1 MTGPDLFTAAL
12 DARDREIERL
22 RAALAEAEVA
32 LANRPH
38 VSARSHQPDRGAEI
52 VAFPAEAR
60 VGHIR
65 RTVDAARLV
74 RRHETLNDR
83 FSDAA
88 NTWAAQLRKRG
99 LSAEVADA
107 EADAMFAALWA
118 EWRRRGNA
126 APAATGGP
134 TDAA

>member
-1 MTGPDLFTAAL
+1 MTCPDIFTAAL
-12 DARDREIERL
+12 DARDREIARL
-22 RAALAEAEVA
+22 RAALAEAEA
-32 LANRPH
+32 KLAKRPNA
-38 VSARSHQPDRGAEI
+38 SARSHQPGRGAEI

-74 RRHETLNDR
+74 RRHETLNER

-88 NTWAAQLRKRG
+88 NTWAGQLRKRG
-99 LSAEVADA
+99 LSVEVADA

-126 APAATGGP
+126 APVATGGP
-134 TDAA
+134 NDAA